1 MQRTTLASGKSEF
14 HPARAIP
21 IVQTR
26 KGAAQNVTFIR
37 GDTPRRLPVLKYQ
50 NRQIARPIS
59 PWKNTDIFFRA
70 RFSFFRACQ
79 IWQLQNATA
88 TRSPRR
94 RRLDRSLMANAQL
107 AERRPP

>member
-1 MQRTTLASGKSEF
+1 M
-14 HPARAIP
+14 
-21 IVQTR
+21 QTR

-37 GDTPRRLPVLKYQ
+37 DDTPRRFPVLKYQ

-79 IWQLQNATA
+79 IWQLRSATT

-107 AERRPP
+107 AERRPPALA